1 MFTLSGCKDRKV
13 YDEIDELKKRVAAL
27 EKMLTPPKEEP
38 QVQTE
43 AYNIPLDD
51 SPVYGDKN
59 APVHIVVFSNFEC
72 PYCAKADKALRD
84 LLKDESLKSKVNLVF
99 KNFPFDRH
107 AEARPAAKAALAAGE
122 QGKFGK

>member
-1 MFTLSGCKDRKV
+1 
-13 YDEIDELKKRVAAL
+13 
-27 EKMLTPPKEEP
+27 MLTPPKEEP

-59 APVHIVVFSNFEC
+59 APVHIVVFSNFPC

-84 LLKDESLKSKVNLVF
+84 LLKDESLKSKVGLVL

-107 AEARPAAKAALAAGE
+107 AEAPPRQKLRWLLANKANS
-122 QGKFGK
+122 GK